1 MNLDSI
7 IAKQVRA
14 LGDAQLAELAAAAGK
29 VRVDLGVGA
38 AAPTTKRNTA
48 PAQKKAPVSGTKPR
62 GPATKGEKRTP
73 EVLASQTK
81 DIADYI
87 AANPGTGVEAM
98 NKALG
103 LTTKLAAGPI
113 KKLMKG
119 GAVRS
124 EGTKRAT
131 RYFSTAA

>member
-14 LGDAQLAELAAAAGK
+14 LGDAQLAELAAAAGR
-29 VRVDLGVGA
+29 VRVDLGVA
-38 AAPTTKRNTA
+38 AVTQPPKRSPAP
-48 PAQKKAPVSGTKPR
+48 KKAPVSGTKPR
-62 GPATKGEKRTP
+62 TAATKGEKRTP

-98 NKALG
+98 GKALG
-103 LTTKLAAGPI
+103 LKTKHVTGPI

-119 GAVRS
+119 GSVRS

-131 RYFSTAA
+131 RYFKVAA